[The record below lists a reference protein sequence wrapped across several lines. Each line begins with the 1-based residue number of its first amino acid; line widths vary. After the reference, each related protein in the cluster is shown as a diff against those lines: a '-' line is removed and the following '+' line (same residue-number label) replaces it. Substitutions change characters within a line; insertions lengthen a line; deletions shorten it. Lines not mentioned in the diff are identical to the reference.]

1 MALRETEATVHHFAH
16 KFGVRIYR
24 LQNVGNHLHLV
35 IALRHKRDW
44 APFIRAVSSRI
55 KQGLEKHWGVRLAEF
70 WDYRPYTRIGT
81 WGREFRRLSDYI
93 LKNTLDACGLLR
105 TPENLEGLK
114 CALRV
119 QMKKRPPPLVPPLQ
133 MALGFVR
140 AGGTDLLYNSCTLN

>member
-1 MALRETEATVHHFAH
+1 MC
-16 KFGVRIYR
+16 I
-24 LQNVGNHLHLV
+24 
-35 IALRHKRDW
+35 RD
-44 APFIRAVSSRI
+44 
-55 KQGLEKHWGVRLAEF
+55 
-70 WDYRPYTRIGT
+70 RIGT

-140 AGGTDLLYNSCTLN
+140 PGGTEF